1 MSINC
6 YLHLKYLKYDFTTV
20 DEVSRHRDGGHGLL
34 IVHRPELA
42 AAVAQLRVAVIVV
55 QQLRAVRR
63 GAVVGEDVLDCKR
76 LLVTIC
82 GDTLTRPSALDYP
95 PTLPLA

>member
-1 MSINC
+1 M
-6 YLHLKYLKYDFTTV
+6 
-20 DEVSRHRDGGHGLL
+20 L

-42 AAVAQLRVAVIVV
+42 AAVAQLRVAVVVV

-82 GDTLTRPSALDYP
+82 GNTLTKCS
-95 PTLPLA
+95 